1 MQLTSAIPKRAR
13 GKRPR
18 WCSLVP
24 GCEFQFTRISGLY
37 LGSRVSSRES
47 LFRFSRFVRGSGG
60 ACAEINIAYFCTDA
74 QQPERGSYRL
84 TIQAATSGF
93 HPQTHN
99 VTPRF
104 G

>member
-13 GKRPR
+13 SKRP
-18 WCSLVP
+18 LVFPLP

-74 QQPERGSYRL
+74 PHSLNAAHIGLRYKPR
-84 TIQAATSGF
+84 QAF